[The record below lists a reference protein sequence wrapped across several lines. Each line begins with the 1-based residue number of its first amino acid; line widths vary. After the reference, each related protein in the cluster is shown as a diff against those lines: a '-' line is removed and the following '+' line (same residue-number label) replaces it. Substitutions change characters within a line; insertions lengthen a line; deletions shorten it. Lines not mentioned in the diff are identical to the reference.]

1 MTDTQ
6 QQTPLSL
13 GFGLIELLISL
24 ACVGIVLSWGW
35 PHYQTFLQ
43 RQHRAQAR
51 SMLLQAALW
60 MERSASANGQYP
72 LPQNVPDNLLVSD
85 DLRYQLQVNSTADS
99 YTLTATPKEA
109 QLNDPCGTLMLS
121 HTGARSV
128 KNNRLVYDANTC
140 WQR

>member
-1 MTDTQ
+1 MTDPQ
-6 QQTPLSL
+6 QQAPLSL
-13 GFGLIELLISL
+13 GLGLIELLISL
-24 ACVGIVLSWGW
+24 TCVGIVLSWGW
-35 PHYQTFLQ
+35 PHYQTYLQ

-60 MERSASANGQYP
+60 MEHSASANGQYP
-72 LPQNVPDNLLVSD
+72 LPQNVPANLLVSD
-85 DLRYQLQVNSTADS
+85 GLRYQLQVSSSADS

-128 KNNRLVYDANTC
+128 KNNHVVYDANTC